1 MEWEMWFTM
10 RRDACVEEA
19 MRNTDCQAFSTS
31 NDGLN
36 LCDAVHGP
44 ICRSGLLLINSA
56 LKYRSIVMMFLTQL
70 LLGLVDVVEEKAEDF
85 FAFFTDDLCTLMIF
99 LLK

>member
-1 MEWEMWFTM
+1 LQI
-10 RRDACVEEA
+10 RLVIEA
-19 MRNTDCQAFSTS
+19 GQTPC
-31 NDGLN
+31 
-36 LCDAVHGP
+36 
-44 ICRSGLLLINSA
+44 LLINSA

-85 FAFFTDDLCTLMIF
+85 FAFFADDLCTLMIF

>member
-1 MEWEMWFTM
+1 LQI
-10 RRDACVEEA
+10 RLVIEA
-19 MRNTDCQAFSTS
+19 GQTPC
-31 NDGLN
+31 
-36 LCDAVHGP
+36 
-44 ICRSGLLLINSA
+44 LLINSA

>member
-1 MEWEMWFTM
+1 LQI
-10 RRDACVEEA
+10 RLVIEA
-19 MRNTDCQAFSTS
+19 GQTPC
-31 NDGLN
+31 
-36 LCDAVHGP
+36 
-44 ICRSGLLLINSA
+44 LLINRA